1 MATKAT
7 SGLQMKY
14 FVLKPSGP
22 SPYAKASR
30 MAMRKYAEAIKAE
43 NPDMAAELIEWVDQ
57 AHAENYA
64 ASIGA
69 TD

>member
-30 MAMRKYAEAIKAE
+30 MAMREYAKAIRAD
-43 NPDMAAELIEWVDQ
+43 NAALADELMEWADQ
-57 AHAENYA
+57 THAENYA
-64 ASIGA
+64 ASIG
-69 TD
+69 TDI

>member
-30 MAMRKYAEAIKAE
+30 MAMREYAKAIEAE
-43 NPDMAAELIEWVDQ
+43 NPDLSRELREWADQ
-57 AHAENYA
+57 THAENYA

-69 TD
+69 TS